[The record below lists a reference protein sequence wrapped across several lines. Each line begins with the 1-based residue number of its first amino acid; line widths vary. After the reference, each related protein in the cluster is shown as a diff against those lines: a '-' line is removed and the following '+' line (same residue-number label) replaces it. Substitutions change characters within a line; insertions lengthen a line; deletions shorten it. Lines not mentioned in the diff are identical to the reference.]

1 MCDKEVKN
9 MQAAENVINKEELLE
24 RVDNDYEL
32 LKELISIFI
41 EELPQQLRDIEGAIN
56 NQDSEKLRTSAHR
69 LKGAVGNL
77 AAEEAYEIA
86 AQMEL
91 LGSRGELSSARYLYS
106 DLKKQLKSVL
116 IAMKLLVSK

>member
-1 MCDKEVKN
+1 
-9 MQAAENVINKEELLE
+9 MQAAENVINKEELME
-24 RVDNDYEL
+24 RVDGDYEL

-56 NQDSEKLRTSAHR
+56 NQDSDKLRKSAHR